1 MKIRYLVNK
10 IIHPNT
16 YSSEAFKK
24 YLIRGGVKIG
34 NNTWFFDPR
43 NTKID
48 KNRMDYIEI
57 GSNCCIT
64 SGVEILCHDYSW
76 TSLVLTHHEILPDPG
91 RPVHIGDNVFLGW
104 GSIVIGPVSVG
115 SNIIIGAHS
124 VVTKDIPDNSVW
136 AGNPAKYIC
145 SFDEYYEKKKR
156 KYLEDAKFRARFIYK
171 NTGKVPTLKQMGW
184 FCVLFLE
191 RDNKSNE
198 YIKTLPYKGG
208 PADTMFN
215 VFMKTNKV
223 FENYEKFL
231 EFAVPEAFF

>member
-24 YLIRGGVKIG
+24 YLIKGGVKIG

-115 SNIIIGAHS
+115 S
-124 VVTKDIPDNSVW
+124 
-136 AGNPAKYIC
+136 
-145 SFDEYYEKKKR
+145 KKR

-208 PADTMFN
+208 PKDIMLN